1 MYVRTIRRKNK
12 DGSVVEYVQLAHNT
26 RHPEKGYAK
35 AEVIY
40 SFGRR
45 EQLDVEAI
53 KRLINSLCRFVSP
66 GDALKLQAKSH
77 GALKFIN
84 ARPAG
89 GAYLLRALWDR
100 TNLRQ
105 CLNEALKDR
114 SFTAPVEEALFR
126 QQGPCPSI
134 QTGC

>member
-1 MYVRTIRRKNK
+1 MYVRTIKRQNK

-53 KRLINSLCRFVSP
+53 KRLINSLCRFISP
-66 GDALKLQAKSH
+66 EDALKLQAKSH
-77 GALKFIN
+77 GALKFVN
-84 ARPAG
+84 SRSAG

-100 TNLRQ
+100 IHLRQ
-105 CLNEALKDR
+105 CLNRPLSQTALWTCGQQSLPASSQPSSR
-114 SFTAPVEEALFR
+114 AP
-126 QQGPCPSI
+126 
-134 QTGC
+134 